1 MTNIEFIC
9 NLCSINTG
17 YHMPIVSA
25 LGRLRQEDGK
35 FKKKKSGCQ
44 AGLMIL
50 HGSSRIFHGSVD
62 NVRFIYF
69 GVLEIKHRMLSLLAK
84 CSAT

>member
-35 FKKKKSGCQ
+35 FKKKKKW
-44 AGLMIL
+44 M
-50 HGSSRIFHGSVD
+50 SSRAYDSTW
-62 NVRFIYF
+62 
-69 GVLEIKHRMLSLLAK
+69 LLK
-84 CSAT
+84 DFSWQC